1 MSQGILFSDGLGH
14 HPPPHQTHGKTHG
27 SSPTTTPPSHYPAIP
42 MPTPTN
48 PSQEDIEEPITT
60 APPEVE
66 RIIREVI
73 RLEKANLSSDRPRIR
88 ADVLKIIKDTVK

>member
-1 MSQGILFSDGLGH
+1 M
-14 HPPPHQTHGKTHG
+14 
-27 SSPTTTPPSHYPAIP
+27 PS
-42 MPTPTN
+42 PTN

-88 ADVLKIIKDTVK
+88 ADVLKIIKDTIK

>member
-1 MSQGILFSDGLGH
+1 M
-14 HPPPHQTHGKTHG
+14 PE
-27 SSPTTTPPSHYPAIP
+27 PS
-42 MPTPTN
+42 N

-88 ADVLKIIKDTVK
+88 ADVLKIIKDVVK

>member
-1 MSQGILFSDGLGH
+1 MSQGILFPGGLGH
-14 HPPPHQTHGKTHG
+14 KPTPPLAVSAITPPFHHPTMTPPP
-27 SSPTTTPPSHYPAIP
+27 
-42 MPTPTN
+42 N

-88 ADVLKIIKDTVK
+88 ADVLKIIKDVVK

>member
-1 MSQGILFSDGLGH
+1 MSQ
-14 HPPPHQTHGKTHG
+14 
-27 SSPTTTPPSHYPAIP
+27 
-42 MPTPTN
+42 N
-48 PSQEDIEEPITT
+48 PSQADIEEPITT

-88 ADVLKIIKDTVK
+88 ADVLKIIKDQIK

>member
-1 MSQGILFSDGLGH
+1 M
-14 HPPPHQTHGKTHG
+14 
-27 SSPTTTPPSHYPAIP
+27 PS
-42 MPTPTN
+42 PTN

-88 ADVLKIIKDTVK
+88 ADVLKIIKDQIK

>member
-1 MSQGILFSDGLGH
+1 M
-14 HPPPHQTHGKTHG
+14 
-27 SSPTTTPPSHYPAIP
+27 PS
-42 MPTPTN
+42 PTN
-48 PSQEDIEEPITT
+48 PSQEDIEAPITT

-88 ADVLKIIKDTVK
+88 ADVLKIIKDTIK

>member
-1 MSQGILFSDGLGH
+1 MSQ
-14 HPPPHQTHGKTHG
+14 
-27 SSPTTTPPSHYPAIP
+27 
-42 MPTPTN
+42 N

-88 ADVLKIIKDTVK
+88 ADVLKIIKDQIK

>member
-1 MSQGILFSDGLGH
+1 MLS
-14 HPPPHQTHGKTHG
+14 
-27 SSPTTTPPSHYPAIP
+27 
-42 MPTPTN
+42 PTN

-88 ADVLKIIKDTVK
+88 ADVLKIIKDQIK

>member
-1 MSQGILFSDGLGH
+1 MSQ
-14 HPPPHQTHGKTHG
+14 
-27 SSPTTTPPSHYPAIP
+27 
-42 MPTPTN
+42 N

-73 RLEKANLSSDRPRIR
+73 RLEKANLSALPGSG
-88 ADVLKIIKDTVK
+88 

>member
-1 MSQGILFSDGLGH
+1 MSQ
-14 HPPPHQTHGKTHG
+14 
-27 SSPTTTPPSHYPAIP
+27 
-42 MPTPTN
+42 N

-88 ADVLKIIKDTVK
+88 SDVLKIIKDQIK

>member
-1 MSQGILFSDGLGH
+1 MT
-14 HPPPHQTHGKTHG
+14 PPP
-27 SSPTTTPPSHYPAIP
+27 
-42 MPTPTN
+42 N

-88 ADVLKIIKDTVK
+88 ADVLKIIKDVVK

>member
-1 MSQGILFSDGLGH
+1 M
-14 HPPPHQTHGKTHG
+14 T
-27 SSPTTTPPSHYPAIP
+27 SPS
-42 MPTPTN
+42 N
-48 PSQEDIEEPITT
+48 PSQEDIEAPITT

-88 ADVLKIIKDTVK
+88 ADVLKIIKDTIK